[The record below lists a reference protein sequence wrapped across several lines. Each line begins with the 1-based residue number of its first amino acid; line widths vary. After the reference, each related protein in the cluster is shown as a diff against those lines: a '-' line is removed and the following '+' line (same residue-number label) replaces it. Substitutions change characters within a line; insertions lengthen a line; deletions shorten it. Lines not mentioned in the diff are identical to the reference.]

1 MLFDVKRNDKADKHK
16 TDVVLVIENLNE
28 FAVLENLTL
37 LLMKLH
43 LDSMEGYLFL
53 SNICL
58 IISIFQYQNFG

>member
-1 MLFDVKRNDKADKHK
+1 MLFDVKLNDKTDKHK
-16 TDVVLVIENLNE
+16 GDVVLIIENLNK

-53 SNICL
+53 SKVCL
-58 IISIFQYQNFG
+58 IISSFQYQNFG